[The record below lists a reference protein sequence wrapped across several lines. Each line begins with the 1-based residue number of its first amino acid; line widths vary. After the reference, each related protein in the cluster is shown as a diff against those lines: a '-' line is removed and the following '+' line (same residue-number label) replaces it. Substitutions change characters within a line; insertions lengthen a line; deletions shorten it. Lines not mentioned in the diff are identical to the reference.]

1 MKSTEEKILE
11 KLDKILM
18 VLCIQVAGDK
28 SMTEA
33 ARALKLAGVDNSA
46 IAAVLNT
53 SANSVSVLTA
63 GMRKKTKK

>member
-1 MKSTEEKILE
+1 MEEEILK

-18 VLCIQVAGDK
+18 VLCIQVVGEK

-33 ARALKLAGVDNSA
+33 ARTLKLAGVDNST

-53 SANSVSVLTA
+53 TSKSVSVLTA
-63 GMRKKTKK
+63 GIRKKKK

>member
-18 VLCIQVAGDK
+18 VLCIQVAENK

-33 ARALKLAGVDNSA
+33 ARALKLAGIDNNT
-46 IAAVLNT
+46 IATILNT

-63 GMRKKTKK
+63 GVRKKTNK